1 MPSPTR
7 DKQGGLALESTELA
21 HAIVDVAVDKKAEDV
36 VLLDIRGLSPIADY
50 FVICSGT
57 TDRQIAAIVEA
68 IEAALKSEG
77 HSLLHMEGTPD
88 SGWVLMD
95 CSDVII
101 HVFGPRERAY
111 YQLERL
117 WADARLVV
125 RIQ

>member
-1 MPSPTR
+1 MA
-7 DKQGGLALESTELA
+7 Q
-21 HAIVDVAVDKKAEDV
+21 AIVDAAVDKKAEDV

-57 TDRQIAAIVEA
+57 TDRQVAAIAEAVETT
-68 IEAALKSEG
+68 SRSQGRPPRHVEG
-77 HSLLHMEGTPD
+77 KPD
-88 SGWVLMD
+88 SGWVLLD
-95 CSDVII
+95 CSDVIV

-125 RIQ
+125 HIQ

>member
-1 MPSPTR
+1 M
-7 DKQGGLALESTELA
+7 DA
-21 HAIVDVAVDKKAEDV
+21 AVDKKAEDV

-57 TDRQIAAIVEA
+57 TDRQVAAIAEAVETA
-68 IEAALKSEG
+68 SRSLGRPPLHVEG
-77 HSLLHMEGTPD
+77 KPD
-88 SGWVLMD
+88 SGWVLLD
-95 CSDVII
+95 CSDVIV

>member
-1 MPSPTR
+1 M
-7 DKQGGLALESTELA
+7 KECALETTELV
-21 HAIVDVAVDKKAEDV
+21 HAIVDAVVDKKAEDV

-50 FVICSGT
+50 FLICSGA

-68 IEAALKSEG
+68 IETALKAEG
-77 HSLLHMEGTPD
+77 RSPLHVEGTPD
-88 SGWVLMD
+88 SGWVLLD

-117 WADARLVV
+117 WEDARLVV